1 MKLRTLPTRAS
12 TGDAMLHTILSNNR
26 MTVLPAFSRLMGR
39 DGACLVSAMKQILAE
54 LAVIAILAS
63 VAFSQQ
69 PSAAQNPNPASSQ
82 QRATQGDLGIQVK
95 PAAPPAE
102 KRITPEEAQQLF
114 ASIDEIL
121 TWLSKDTGYAIKHKV
136 KGELASREEV
146 AKYVDTKLNE
156 DEDAKRLERSE
167 IVLKKFGLLP
177 RDFNLHSFLVELLKE
192 QVAGYYDVKTKRMY
206 LLDWLTP
213 DAQRPVLAHEL
224 THALQDQN
232 FDLKTWESPKAKG
245 GNKEQFSYDED
256 EASTARSAVA
266 EGQGMVTLVDYMLRD
281 SGKTLAD
288 APQVAALMKS
298 SMSSNSE
305 YPLLEKAPLMIRES
319 LVFPYGDGLTFET
332 ALLQRSKDT
341 AFSGAFRRPPEDTH
355 EILDVDAYLNSHPV
369 EWLILP
375 DLTKEL
381 GPGYEKYDEGSM
393 GQLDVRILVE
403 QYADEKVAGRM
414 AQAWRGGA
422 YYAAGSKDR
431 KLTGTSKVA
440 LLYLSR
446 WENDDD
452 ANQFAKLY
460 ADYVPQRYARAT
472 HLTADAVADQFCPNS
487 SCNTSYFFQTN
498 EGWVTIQRVDGPFV
512 LITEGFDP
520 KTARGI
526 EQKVLTANPA
536 KSIQVKMHSLMSPL
550 RTSAVIQESVGRI
563 LVNQIA
569 KSVLP

>member
-1 MKLRTLPTRAS
+1 MCA
-12 TGDAMLHTILSNNR
+12 
-26 MTVLPAFSRLMGR
+26 VLLDFSKPLGR
-39 DGACLVSAMKQILAE
+39 GGACPVSAMKHVLAE
-54 LAVIAILAS
+54 LMVIAITSCA
-63 VAFSQQ
+63 AFPQQ
-69 PSAAQNPNPASSQ
+69 PSNPQNPISPPSSQ
-82 QRATQGDLGIQVK
+82 QRAPQGDIGVQVK
-95 PAAPPAE
+95 PAAPPAD
-102 KRITPEEAQQLF
+102 KKITPAEAQQLF

-121 TWLSKDTGYAIKHKV
+121 AWLSKDTGYAIKSKV

-146 AKYVDTKLNE
+146 AKYVDTRLNE

-177 RDFNLHSFLVELLKE
+177 RTFDLHSFLIQLLEE
-192 QVAGYYDVKTKRMY
+192 QVAGYYDAKTKRMY

-213 DAQRPVLAHEL
+213 DAQKPVLAHEL

-288 APQVAALMKS
+288 APQVAAMMKS
-298 SMSSNSE
+298 SMSSGSE

-332 ALLQRSKDT
+332 ALLQKSKDA

-355 EILDVDAYLNSHPV
+355 EILDVEAYLNPHPV

-381 GPGYEKYDEGSM
+381 GSGYEKYDEGSM

-403 QYADEKVAGRM
+403 QYANEKAAQRM
-414 AQAWRGGA
+414 VQAWRGGA
-422 YYAAGSKDR
+422 YYAAGSKDP
-431 KLTGTSKVA
+431 KISGTAKVG
-440 LLYLSR
+440 LLYLSH
-446 WENDDD
+446 WASDED
-452 ANQFAKLY
+452 ADAFAKIY
-460 ADYVPQRYARAT
+460 ADYVPQRYAKAT
-472 HLTADAVADQFCPNS
+472 NLKANAVTDQFCPNS
-487 SCNTSYFFQTN
+487 SCNTSYFFETN
-498 EGWVTIQRVDGPFV
+498 EGWVAIQRVDGPFV
-512 LITEGFDP
+512 LITESFDP
-520 KTARGI
+520 KIARGI

-536 KSIQVKMHSLMSPL
+536 KSIQVQMHSLMSPL
-550 RTSAVIQESVGRI
+550 RTSAVIQEAVGRI
-563 LVNQIA
+563 LVERIA
-569 KSVLP
+569 EAMAR